1 MKTLK
6 LIILTTVLIS
16 FNAVASIVVVVHPSS
31 TIASLSQDEVQRI
44 FLGKT
49 KKFPNGDQA
58 VPVNQDEGQ
67 AIRDTFN
74 QKVCSKDSGQYRAYW
89 SKLIFT
95 GKGAPPKEV
104 ENDAEV
110 KDLVAKNPNIIGYID
125 SSQVDASVKVV
136 FTIE

>member
-1 MKTLK
+1 MKILK
-6 LIILTTVLIS
+6 LIMLTTVLMS
-16 FNAVASIVVVVHPSS
+16 FNTFAGIVVVIHPSNS
-31 TIASLSQDEVQRI
+31 VTSLSQDEVQRI
-44 FLGKT
+44 FLGKS

-67 AIRDTFN
+67 AIRDAFN

-104 ENDAEV
+104 GSDAEV
-110 KDLVAKNPNIIGYID
+110 KDLVAKNPNIVGYID
-125 SSQVDASVKVV
+125 SSHVDASVKVV
-136 FTIE
+136 FTVE